1 MAAVAEGGVEEEA
14 ARTQV
19 EEGAEGGDKAMF
31 YWMESIHYSC

>member
-1 MAAVAEGGVEEEA
+1 MVEEGVEEEA

-31 YWMESIHYSC
+31 RWMESIHYSC